1 MSISRRKVIA
11 IAAIILLMRRRR
23 KRRMHCN
30 RRMWRMPWNKRKQQQ
45 ALNCNLLKELEV
57 DDASYRRYI
66 RMDPS
71 HFKALSQLVAPII
84 TRRNTNFQDSIS
96 VDERLAVTLRFLA
109 TGILK
114 HYSIL
119 AIKVFTFC
127 FTYRPT

>member
-57 DDASYRRYI
+57 DDASYRRY
-66 RMDPS
+66 
-71 HFKALSQLVAPII
+71 Q
-84 TRRNTNFQDSIS
+84 
-96 VDERLAVTLRFLA
+96 RF
-109 TGILK
+109 
-114 HYSIL
+114 
-119 AIKVFTFC
+119 
-127 FTYRPT
+127 R